1 MSSAPMKGEMRETLR
16 ITRWLWTA
24 ACNER
29 TANNGLNN
37 GLTTTAT
44 DVIDPSTRSSATR
57 RMVACGRGRQQSG

>member
-16 ITRWLWTA
+16 ITRWLWTT

-29 TANNGLNN
+29 TANN